1 MTHLSWYRPMAES
14 KLSKIERLWHP
25 LCIPKSMSE
34 QYDWYRL
41 YFYSFF
47 AVLQGPSPGGR
58 LFANLSGPLCG
69 RLKSSQF
76 CIISIVC
83 LMVAYQMFECF
94 FFRGN
99 DRYLNS
105 KNYRFINLLWPSGFK
120 QYDKIRLNVPSL
132 NYTYWSV
139 GEGIIPYRVIPS
151 RFGRHR
157 QSGLPPFYWE

>member
-14 KLSKIERLWHP
+14 KLSKIEKLWHP
-25 LCIPKSMSE
+25 FCIPKSMAE
-34 QYDWYRL
+34 QIWL
-41 YFYSFF
+41 IKVIFLFFF

-58 LFANLSGPLCG
+58 LFANLSDPLCD

-76 CIISIVC
+76 CIISLVC

-94 FFRGN
+94 FPRTWPIFE
-99 DRYLNS
+99 L

-120 QYDKIRLNVPSL
+120 QYDKTRLNVPSL

-139 GEGIIPYRVIPS
+139 GEGIWPYRVIPR

-157 QSGLPPFYWE
+157 QSGLPPIYWE